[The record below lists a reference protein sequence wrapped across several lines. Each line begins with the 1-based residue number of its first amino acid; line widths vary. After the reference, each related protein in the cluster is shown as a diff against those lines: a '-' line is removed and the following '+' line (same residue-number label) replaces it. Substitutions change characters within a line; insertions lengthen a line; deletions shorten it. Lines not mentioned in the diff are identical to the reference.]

1 MTIFEVEE
9 DLRREQV
16 AIKKFVD
23 IFGGSFQKL
32 DQFDI
37 DYKVFDKDKNSNSL
51 RRSKG

>member
-9 DLRREQV
+9 DLKREQV

-32 DQFDI
+32 DQ
-37 DYKVFDKDKNSNSL
+37 
-51 RRSKG
+51 